1 MDDKPPGPL
10 GFALLVIFFSA
21 AAYLGAVFLL
31 SC

>member
-10 GFALLVIFFSA
+10 GFILLAVFFLT